1 MIKPVIQA
9 IAFKDAFYRTMA
21 TITARGGAADKVRQA
36 VSENIGAVVSRWVV
50 HGENGEVFTGKGKPH
65 PALVALADKANK
77 TALARAFRATT
88 EHVAAH
94 VAASGKPATQAA
106 HDAIVADA
114 LEVFSSALAGKP
126 RTSKS
131 EAERSADAL
140 ERAVKAIVDAASV
153 LSAAQ
158 ADAIRQ
164 ALALADGVRDAQAQ
178 AAKATQAAPAE
189 TVTA

>member
-1 MIKPVIQA
+1 MSANI
-9 IAFKDAFYRTMA
+9 IARSYKGSFHATMA
-21 TITARGGAADKVRQA
+21 TLTAKGAASAK
-36 VSENIGAVVSRWVV
+36 VSEAIGDNIAVVVSRYLA
-50 HGENGEVFTGKGKPH
+50 HGENGEAFAPAKGAP
-65 PALVALADKANK
+65 VAWIANLTDKANK
-77 TALARAFRATT
+77 GKLAQAFRGTVDFVR
-88 EHVAAH
+88 EHIKAH
-94 VAASGKPATQAA
+94 GKPLTQDAHDGLCDEAASLFWLATA
-106 HDAIVADA
+106 
-114 LEVFSSALAGKP
+114 SKP

-140 ERAVKAIVDAASV
+140 ERAVKAIVDSASV

-164 ALALADGVRDAQAQ
+164 ALALADGIRDAQ